1 MFIKVKI
8 KVNKQMFYKAIDF
21 KIHLWYHVV
30 NEREVMTMANIGY
43 VRVSTAEQNTGR
55 QFADFEEKGIHLD
68 KVFEEHISGKDRQR
82 PQLAAMID
90 YVREGD
96 TVYIESYSRLARN
109 TRDLLNLVHEL
120 KEKGVTVVSLKEN
133 FDTSTPQGRLMI
145 TFMQGIAQFERDMIK
160 ERQAE
165 GIAIAKAQGKFSKPV
180 TPKPDNWKELYA
192 RYKNRELTAVSLAKQ
207 CNISRSLLY
216 KWINE
221 EKGGKTK

>member
-1 MFIKVKI
+1 
-8 KVNKQMFYKAIDF
+8 
-21 KIHLWYHVV
+21 
-30 NEREVMTMANIGY
+30 MANIGY

-120 KEKGVTVVSLKEN
+120 EEKGVTVVSLKEN
-133 FDTSTPQGRLMI
+133 FDTFTPQGRLMI

-165 GIAIAKAQGKFSKPV
+165 GIAIAKEQGKYAGRKE
-180 TPKPDNWKELYA
+180 KQKDNIVWQQHYE
-192 RYKNRELTAVSLAKQ
+192 RYMRREINKVQLAKEM
-207 CNISRSLLY
+207 NVSRPTLD
-216 KWINE
+216 KWLKE
-221 EKGGKTK
+221 VC